1 MNNTDEQS
9 DNSSIL
15 LAIHISH
22 QIKNP
27 MITKFNSSSFFI
39 YNINEYQKYLGK
51 IKDLNRIKLSNKE
64 FLFLKEYSD
73 KIILKEQINHH
84 NTFITIKK
92 SLANDLFNLFKKPIE
107 RNPLEILDNRTN
119 FTCRKLAKK
128 KNHK

>member
-27 MITKFNSSSFFI
+27 MITKFNSSSFFK

-51 IKDLNRIKLSNKE
+51 IK
-64 FLFLKEYSD
+64 Y
-73 KIILKEQINHH
+73 KIIK
-84 NTFITIKK
+84 
-92 SLANDLFNLFKKPIE
+92 
-107 RNPLEILDNRTN
+107 
-119 FTCRKLAKK
+119 
-128 KNHK
+128 